1 MYLYTSHIDVLVYM
15 YKMISPSAPPP
26 KRKQIRIPEVLA
38 AIGLVLAFGFA
49 VFNILTNLE
58 AAGATPG
65 FGFLFQEAGFDIS
78 ESLIPYSSS
87 DTYLQVIFAGVLNT
101 ILLAVVCIFCSTLIG
116 IGFGLL
122 SVGPSPVGR
131 GLALAYVDVFRNL
144 PKLLIL
150 LVLYAVAVNGLPH
163 VREAYTIGHFHL
175 SNRAVNF
182 PTLVWTPGL
191 WILLVSAAAGVGGA
205 LYLTQKASRLPTR
218 YRRGVPFSCW
228 AIALLFPLLC
238 LAVFDIRPALSF
250 PEMKGFDFQ
259 GGGRVSLQFV
269 IVAATL
275 SIYHGAQIAEVVRG
289 GLQAVPSGQG
299 EAAKAL
305 GLNRWLTVRLVILP
319 QVFRIVIPPMNNQYV
334 NLIKNTSIAIAVGYS
349 DLMSVSGTIINQSF
363 KPLEMMLIT
372 MAIYLVICLSVTS
385 SLNHW
390 HQHLTRRESR

>member
-1 MYLYTSHIDVLVYM
+1 M

-26 KRKQIRIPEVLA
+26 KRKQIRLPEILA
-38 AIGLVLAFGFA
+38 AIGLILAFGFA
-49 VFNILTNLE
+49 VFNILANLE

-191 WILLVSAAAGVGGA
+191 WVLLASTAAGVGGA
-205 LYLTQKASRLPTR
+205 LYLRQKASRLPTR
-218 YRRGVPFSCW
+218 YRRAVPFGFW

-385 SLNHW
+385 SLNQW
-390 HQHLTRRESR
+390 HQHLTSRESR